1 MKLLAGSI
9 GTEILL
15 SGKQPAIIY
24 DGDHISYTELGAT
37 ASDLAAKWKHPRGE
51 PIGAAMS
58 NPRKMLVALIALD
71 ALTPYTKASR
81 LPGSHTCLGKHEFC
95 VVKVVL

>member
-15 SGKQPAIIY
+15 SGKQQAIIY
-24 DGDHISYTELGAT
+24 DGDPISYAELGAT
-37 ASDLAAKWKHPRGE
+37 ASDLAAKWKHLRGE
-51 PIGAAMS
+51 PVGPAIS
-58 NPRKMLVALIALD
+58 NPHKLLVALIALD

-81 LPGSHTCLGKHEFC
+81 LPGSHSCLGKHEFYF
-95 VVKVVL
+95 V